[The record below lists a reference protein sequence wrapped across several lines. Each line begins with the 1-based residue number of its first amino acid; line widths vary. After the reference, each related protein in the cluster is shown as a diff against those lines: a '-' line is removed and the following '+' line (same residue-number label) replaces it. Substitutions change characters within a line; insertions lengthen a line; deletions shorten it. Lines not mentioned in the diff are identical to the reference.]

1 MISGSYGVPSAYT
14 EQRPVAVSQVP
25 LCTMH
30 GKFGVAEHPTVKQ
43 SPSVMPSTAKFP
55 VKSDPD
61 VYLVRG
67 ERMHFSW

>member
-1 MISGSYGVPSAYT
+1 MISGSHGVPSAYT
-14 EQRPVAVSQVP
+14 EQRPMAESQVP
-25 LCTMH
+25 PGTIH
-30 GKFGVAEHPTVKQ
+30 GKFGDTEHPTVKQ